1 MDDLL
6 KEILIKELS
15 QEFSISPEKLK
26 EIFEKVYC
34 NYLSNSRTEVLQ
46 TTRVEELFED
56 KRIVGFL
63 HAARIYTVM
72 DILKL
77 SKKELKRIY
86 GIGTKYS
93 SIIVNKIYDAYNI
106 TIDFSR
112 KIDIDQYIKTGK
124 IKYL

>member
-6 KEILIKELS
+6 KETLIKELS

-26 EIFEKVYC
+26 EVFEKVYC
-34 NYLSNSRTEVLQ
+34 NYLSNSRTKVLQ

-106 TIDFSR
+106 TIDFSK
-112 KIDIDQYIKTGK
+112 KIDIDRYIKTGK

>member
-6 KEILIKELS
+6 KEILIKGLS

-26 EIFEKVYC
+26 EVFEKVYC

-46 TTRVEELFED
+46 TTRVEKLFED

-77 SKKELKRIY
+77 NKKELKRIY

>member
-6 KEILIKELS
+6 KETLIKELS

-26 EIFEKVYC
+26 EVFEKVYC

-112 KIDIDQYIKTGK
+112 KIDIDRYIKTGE

>member
-6 KEILIKELS
+6 KEMLIKELS
-15 QEFSISPEKLK
+15 QEFLISPEKLK
-26 EIFEKVYC
+26 EVFEKVYC
-34 NYLSNSRTEVLQ
+34 NYLSNSRTEMLQ

-93 SIIVNKIYDAYNI
+93 SIIVNKIYYMYNI

-112 KIDIDQYIKTGK
+112 KIDIDRYIKTGK

>member
-6 KEILIKELS
+6 KEMLIKELS
-15 QEFSISPEKLK
+15 QEFLISPEKLK
-26 EIFEKVYC
+26 EVFEKVYR
-34 NYLSNSRTEVLQ
+34 NYLSNNRTEVLQ

>member
-1 MDDLL
+1 M
-6 KEILIKELS
+6 
-15 QEFSISPEKLK
+15 
-26 EIFEKVYC
+26 
-34 NYLSNSRTEVLQ
+34 LQ